1 MENKRLFF
9 TLVGLSA
16 VITFLILVSL
26 PTITESSSIGGI
38 PPTDAFSKVY
48 VNGQLIE
55 ADQYNDELYIT
66 TTGSLTTTIS
76 GDSVT
81 IKLTAISCP
90 ALQALRSVDASG
102 TLVCSVI

>member
-1 MENKRLFF
+1 MENKALFCM
-9 TLVGLSA
+9 LVGLSA
-16 VITFLILVSL
+16 VITFLTLISVS
-26 PTITESSSIGGI
+26 TITESAI

-81 IKLTAISCP
+81 IKLTAVSCP
-90 ALQALRSVDASG
+90 ALQALRSIDADG
-102 TLVCSVI
+102 NLVCAAL

>member
-1 MENKRLFF
+1 MKNKRLFLLSLGGTAIV
-9 TLVGLSA
+9 TLLITLST
-16 VITFLILVSL
+16 VV
-26 PTITESSSIGGI
+26 ESSSI

-55 ADQYNDELYIT
+55 ADQYNDELYII

-90 ALQALRSVDASG
+90 ALQALRSIDATG